1 MTSQKKN
8 GELCGQIEK
17 TKTLIR
23 EVEWDEAKKLEYSES
38 PTQEDVDKDMVGD
51 DVQKW
56 TKKNEK
62 QKSTNDHMPKIIHQS
77 KRTSKNR
84 IINEKPKVAE
94 KEKKLKLKGGTSMNT
109 TRMQKSEGTRRN
121 GLKNLGNTCYLNAL
135 LQCIARC
142 KRVQTVLNNS
152 KNDEMEE
159 NRIATLFR
167 DEFKQITTPERDEPH
182 SPEILYEEVMKWEKC
197 KEWVKGEQQD
207 AGELLTI
214 LINKLQKE
222 KIEIAKL
229 FVGDQTSLKTCKQ
242 CGKSTW
248 NDDTYITLALDMDEE
263 DSNIMG
269 RQEEERMVSPKT
281 IEDLLEK
288 YKKKEHLEKTNEVY
302 CTECGD
308 KQCAEKNLEILEG
321 AAILALQLKR
331 YKEGHIKENGAK
343 TTAEKVEKHI
353 AFSRELKLKRI
364 PSWGIKDTVQHYKLR
379 GVIEHTGKTTKD
391 GHYLAYVREGNAW
404 TKWDDD
410 TSSIIPWKKVQ
421 TKQAYILIWE
431 KTEEKPILDVNE
443 SDKEMELDMKNKK
456 RKRAEHRN
464 LMQEKGTRKEVG
476 HAEKRKKIAVITR
489 NNEEEENQ
497 MKRRQ
502 RSTENEDPATRR
514 TEE

>member
-1 MTSQKKN
+1 
-8 GELCGQIEK
+8 
-17 TKTLIR
+17 
-23 EVEWDEAKKLEYSES
+23 
-38 PTQEDVDKDMVGD
+38 
-51 DVQKW
+51 
-56 TKKNEK
+56 
-62 QKSTNDHMPKIIHQS
+62 
-77 KRTSKNR
+77 
-84 IINEKPKVAE
+84 
-94 KEKKLKLKGGTSMNT
+94 
-109 TRMQKSEGTRRN
+109 
-121 GLKNLGNTCYLNAL
+121 
-135 LQCIARC
+135 
-142 KRVQTVLNNS
+142 
-152 KNDEMEE
+152 
-159 NRIATLFR
+159 
-167 DEFKQITTPERDEPH
+167 
-182 SPEILYEEVMKWEKC
+182 MK
-197 KEWVKGEQQD
+197 
-207 AGELLTI
+207 
-214 LINKLQKE
+214 
-222 KIEIAKL
+222 
-229 FVGDQTSLKTCKQ
+229 
-242 CGKSTW
+242 
-248 NDDTYITLALDMDEE
+248 
-263 DSNIMG
+263 
-269 RQEEERMVSPKT
+269 SPKT

-331 YKEGHIKENGAK
+331 YKEGHMKDNGAK

-421 TKQAYILIWE
+421 RKQAYILIWE

-514 TEE
+514 MEEEKMERQHIAALEEIIHKLLTEMTNLTEKVHQITKENREIKCWARVIEAKIWTLKEADEDEWLREKVVERPQSKSPTPVRERSVQVNQPPEVRYGSKHEDTKIPTEVWEKERKGEKKDNYGQTRENIRGRLIRDEIIGKESPWAQKKEEKHIRREKEYEEEFEANQTQRTS